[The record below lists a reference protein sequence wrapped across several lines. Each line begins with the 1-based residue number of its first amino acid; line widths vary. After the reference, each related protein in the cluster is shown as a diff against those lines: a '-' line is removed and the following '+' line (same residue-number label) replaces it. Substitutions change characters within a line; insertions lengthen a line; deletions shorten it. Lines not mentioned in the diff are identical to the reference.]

1 MLRVVWNFDNLLYI
15 LDKASNRVCE
25 HQDDGKW
32 KEGKETLKKREGGW
46 EEEGM
51 KGNIKKMLVYDGK

>member
-25 HQDDGKW
+25 HQDDWKW

-51 KGNIKKMLVYDGK
+51 K